1 MEPRKVLILVVLGL
15 FGNIS
20 FTASQLFPPQ
30 IPSFNPE
37 LSPPP
42 PDNFAPSQLS
52 PPGFQILAP
61 PPPPPLTP
69 PPPPPPPP
77 APFPP
82 PPPFVPPP
90 PPQDQSPPPP
100 PPAPQHSPPPP
111 QHWRRPPPPWRNP
124 NYAGRRNEWR
134 KSGKEMNFGKK
145 IGYLFLCVGGALQ
158 IGVISFLGFKR
169 WKISKIRDRG

>member
-20 FTASQLFPPQ
+20 FTASQLFPPPPIQ
-30 IPSFNPE
+30 SFIPSE

-42 PDNFAPSQLS
+42 AQNFAPPQLT
-52 PPGFQILAP
+52 PPGFQNLV
-61 PPPPPLTP
+61 PPPPLA

-77 APFPP
+77 ALFPP

-90 PPQDQSPPPP
+90 PPQAQSPPPPP

-111 QHWRRPPPPWRNP
+111 PHWRRPPPPWRNP
-124 NYAGRRNEWR
+124 NYAGPRNESR
-134 KSGKEMNFGKK
+134 KPGGEMNFGKK
-145 IGYLFLCVGGALQ
+145 IGYLFICVAGALQ
-158 IGVISFLGFKR
+158 ICVISFLGFKR